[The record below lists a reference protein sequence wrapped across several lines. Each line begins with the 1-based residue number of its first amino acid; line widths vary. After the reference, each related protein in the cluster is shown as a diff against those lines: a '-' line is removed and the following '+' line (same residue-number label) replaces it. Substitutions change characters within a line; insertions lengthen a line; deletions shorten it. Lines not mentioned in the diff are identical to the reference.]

1 MKKSII
7 LYKINLTFSL
17 ILNLACLAG
26 CSGNKDKSIFSRLNG
41 QSITIPRDDKQWNR
55 WINTNEPIGD
65 YYNHPYQWS
74 YSYLRDYIS
83 EKFHL
88 AYEQPL
94 PFFKKVQYLDP
105 EKDKNEIKLLSDN
118 GEIGVFY
125 VTWKYTADQQKIF
138 DLYRKLKAIPSE
150 HFETIKGRTTD
161 YDEPI
166 NLSIEQVRNIIQTAA
181 PSITNKQKSMIN
193 FYGKPDWLRFNTVQ
207 DIFDE
212 LCLVKNQVKYT
223 FRENGALGEDIIQP
237 KIKVRWY
244 NFKLSLFS
252 LKDKLVN
259 SDPSWWGWWVPLF
272 LDMNTAK
279 YADGDRYLVKHML
292 QNDLSHFHIPE
303 ELFKYFSLS
312 HTKLIYHYPTPATL
326 YFNKNNK
333 HPELGI
339 SFEKSICVQGTRWRN
354 L

>member
-1 MKKSII
+1 MD
-7 LYKINLTFSL
+7 SL
-17 ILNLACLAG
+17 L
-26 CSGNKDKSIFSRLNG
+26 
-41 QSITIPRDDKQWNR
+41 
-55 WINTNEPIGD
+55 
-65 YYNHPYQWS
+65 
-74 YSYLRDYIS
+74 
-83 EKFHL
+83 
-88 AYEQPL
+88 
-94 PFFKKVQYLDP
+94 
-105 EKDKNEIKLLSDN
+105 
-118 GEIGVFY
+118 
-125 VTWKYTADQQKIF
+125 DQQKIF

-161 YDEPI
+161 YDKPI

-193 FYGKPDWLRFNTVQ
+193 FYGKPNWLRFNTVQ

-259 SDPSWWGWWVPLF
+259 SDPSWWGWWVPLL
-272 LDMNTAK
+272 LDMSTFK
-279 YADGDRYLVKHML
+279 YADDDRSLL
-292 QNDLSHFHIPE
+292 EDLLRVDIHRYIPSITSD
-303 ELFKYFSLS
+303 LYPYFSLS
-312 HTKLIYHYPTPATL
+312 HTKLIYHEPSKATL
-326 YFNKNNK
+326 YFKC
-333 HPELGI
+333 PEEEVFFQRTI
-339 SFEKSICVQGTRWRN
+339 YVQEEKYKKQIQKIIINDQALTI

>member
-1 MKKSII
+1 MTKFRIQVVITSLLISSLGIFLGGCAQNYAQNNKSLFSQLNGHSII
-7 LYKINLTFSL
+7 IESNNKQSMSRWISTNIKTEPNINNQLSYLESCISKKFD
-17 ILNLACLAG
+17 LNLA
-26 CSGNKDKSIFSRLNG
+26 KG
-41 QSITIPRDDKQWNR
+41 Q
-55 WINTNEPIGD
+55 
-65 YYNHPYQWS
+65 H
-74 YSYLRDYIS
+74 
-83 EKFHL
+83 
-88 AYEQPL
+88 L
-94 PFFKKVQYLDP
+94 PFQLQNGVQYLDP
-105 EKDKNEIKLLSDN
+105 EKDKNEIKLLLYN
-118 GEIGVFY
+118 GETGVFY

-138 DLYRKLKAIPSE
+138 DLYRKLEAIPSK

-166 NLSIEQVRNIIQTAA
+166 NLSIEQVRNIIKKSA

-193 FYGKPDWLRFNTVQ
+193 FYGKPNRLRFNTVQ

-259 SDPSWWGWWVPLF
+259 SDPGWWGGWIPLF
-272 LDMNTAK
+272 LDMNTAE

-312 HTKLIYHYPTPATL
+312 HTKLIYHKRSEATL
-326 YFNKNNK
+326 YFKC
-333 HPELGI
+333 PEEEVFFQRTI
-339 SFEKSICVQGTRWRN
+339 YVQGTRWRN